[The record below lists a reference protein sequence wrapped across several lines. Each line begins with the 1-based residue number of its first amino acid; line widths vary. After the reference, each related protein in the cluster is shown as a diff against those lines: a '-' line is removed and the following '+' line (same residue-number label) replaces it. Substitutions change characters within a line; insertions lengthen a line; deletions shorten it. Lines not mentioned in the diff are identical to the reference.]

1 MIDILEYCGNNMF
14 ILHNESI
21 ATGTKF
27 VSKIQQRNGNTESVD
42 YVFTRKQPQ
51 LVTRNFIYV
60 SFIKM
65 YN

>member
-1 MIDILEYCGNNMF
+1 MF

-21 ATGTKF
+21 ATGTKS